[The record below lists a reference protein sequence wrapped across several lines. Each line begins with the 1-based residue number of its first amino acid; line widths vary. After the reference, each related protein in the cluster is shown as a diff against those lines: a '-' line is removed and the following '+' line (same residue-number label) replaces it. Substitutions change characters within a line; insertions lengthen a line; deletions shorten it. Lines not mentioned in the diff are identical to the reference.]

1 MLFSDVYNDLV
12 HGKKISNAQFF
23 GGYWSWENGTIMIHC
38 KDGTT
43 LDIRSTNDVQYT
55 FGFIANKDWFVKE
68 DKE

>member
-1 MLFSDVYNDLV
+1 
-12 HGKKISNAQFF
+12 
-23 GGYWSWENGTIMIHC
+23 MIHC